1 MQHGFETGDP
11 LQNGLHLLGD
21 GGVAVHSRHNQR
33 RRALGEKQVC
43 YGLDAEKVV
52 YRARDAD
59 DLGPEQRDGN
69 LRKGRG

>member
-1 MQHGFETGDP
+1 MGCT
-11 LQNGLHLLGD
+11 LLGD
-21 GGVAVHSRHNQR
+21 GGVAVWSRHDQR
-33 RRALGEKQVC
+33 RRALGDKQVRN
-43 YGLDAEKVV
+43 GLDVEKVV